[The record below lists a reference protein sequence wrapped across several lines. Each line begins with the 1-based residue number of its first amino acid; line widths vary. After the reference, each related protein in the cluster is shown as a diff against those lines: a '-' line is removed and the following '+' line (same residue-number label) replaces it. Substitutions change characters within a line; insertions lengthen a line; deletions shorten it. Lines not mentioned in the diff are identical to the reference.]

1 MRVRVST
8 TLTTTHGYES
18 NIFFKKKHCFII
30 KILFFTQAKQALSET
45 IALNLAVEKA
55 MEILTEQGLME
66 DTLFIVTSDH
76 AHTMSF
82 AGYPDRGTS
91 IVGMDFPPIICV
103 SVHSHFFHFRSEW
116 RGVR

>member
-1 MRVRVST
+1 M
-8 TLTTTHGYES
+8 
-18 NIFFKKKHCFII
+18 
-30 KILFFTQAKQALSET
+30 QAKQALSET

-66 DTLFIVTSDH
+66 DTLFVVTSDH

-91 IVGMDFPPIICV
+91 IVGMKKILELFHILCLCI
-103 SVHSHFFHFRSEW
+103 FTFYHFRSEW
-116 RGVR
+116 RGV

>member
-1 MRVRVST
+1 M
-8 TLTTTHGYES
+8 
-18 NIFFKKKHCFII
+18 
-30 KILFFTQAKQALSET
+30 QAEQALSET

-91 IVGMDFPPIICV
+91 IVGMDFPPHNLYFCTFT
-103 SVHSHFFHFRSEW
+103 FFHFRSEW
-116 RGVR
+116 RGV